1 MIDKKPEKQKP
12 NNETIKKP
20 CSEAQKIRLNYEL
33 LQDSILKL
41 LSSGQVLKPADTV
54 YLARALKEIAAI
66 YPKIIGS
73 ENEDEQKEDKEIQH
87 HIADAMRVLG
97 LSNLQEDARNQENK
111 KARTQ
116 KQRQKND
123 KNKGK
128 KATENAENCFKKS
141 N

>member
-1 MIDKKPEKQKP
+1 M
-12 NNETIKKP
+12 
-20 CSEAQKIRLNYEL
+20 

-73 ENEDEQKEDKEIQH
+73 ENENEQKEDEKIQH

-97 LSNLQEDARNQENK
+97 LSNLQEDARNPESK

-128 KATENAENCFKKS
+128 RATENAENYPEKS